1 MEKFVFDGDWSFDI
15 DLPVLSK
22 ITDKYWYGS
31 NIEHPSLQKLESG
44 KVKIQIL
51 DRRDDSPDPEQAQLN
66 TIEYI
71 QLNEKVLV
79 ESLIDHLDR
88 VVNPVYH
95 GYCGDEELLER
106 VSTLEDL
113 GRTIQMD
120 QIQILNE
127 EKDGL
132 AYFAF
137 MVEYIGDY
145 EHGLVLTYYKDKML
159 GFAGSWE
166 VDYDAIIKDMGGI
179 SDEEYQQNVERNT
192 YGENMIHIPHS
203 KYGKLKPWQIEAT
216 GSQLTRLLKD
226 EANNQLIIDMIE
238 SGDLDMNIAISS
250 YWGHGLMSLA
260 VFQSNFS
267 MIEYLIRNGQKI
279 GKNILRYTGRSFD
292 ETKLEKLIEL
302 GGNIDE
308 LHDRTKT
315 TSLMIEVNEYFKC
328 HRDYFNSRDPK
339 PEDKTKMEQS
349 EERIKSLIKLGADP
363 TNCNGKGQDCISIIK
378 SARSNYKFDLKTIAK
393 LDSIVYPNKIFK
405 PSPPKKTIKPEST
418 KLTKPIN
425 SQVKK
430 SLWDFLKFWK

>member
-1 MEKFVFDGDWSFDI
+1 MDKFVFKGDWSFDI

-22 ITDKYWYGS
+22 ITDKHWYRS
-31 NIEHPSLQKLESG
+31 NVNHPGLQKLLSG
-44 KVKIQIL
+44 KVKIEIVDQ
-51 DRRDDSPDPEQAQLN
+51 RDDSPDPNQVQLN

-71 QLNEKVLV
+71 RANEKALI

-88 VVNPVYH
+88 VVNPAYH

-106 VSTLEDL
+106 VTNLEDL
-113 GRTIQMD
+113 GRTIKMD
-120 QIQILNE
+120 QIQILND

-166 VDYDAIIKDMGGI
+166 VDYDAIVKDMGGI
-179 SDEEYQQNVERNT
+179 SDEEYQQNVERNS
-192 YGENMIHIPHS
+192 YGENMIHIPHP
-203 KYGKLKPWQIEAT
+203 KYGKLKPWQLDAT

-226 EANNQLIIDMIE
+226 ESNNQSIIEMIE
-238 SGDLDMNIAISS
+238 SGNLDVDIAISS

-267 MIEYLIRNGQKI
+267 MIEYLLNNGQNI
-279 GKNILRYTGRSFD
+279 GKNIHRYTGRSFD
-292 ETKLEKLIEL
+292 EAKLEKLVEL

-315 TSLMIEVNEYFKC
+315 TSLMIEVNEYFKM
-328 HRDYFNSRDPK
+328 HRNYIKSKDPK
-339 PEDKTKMEQS
+339 PEDKDKMKQS
-349 EERIKSLIKLGADP
+349 EGRIKSFIKLGADL
-363 TNCNGKGQDCISIIK
+363 TNCNEIGQDCLSIIK
-378 SARSNYKFDLKTIAK
+378 TARPNYQTDLKTIAK
-393 LDSIVYPNKIFK
+393 LDSIVFPNKIFK
-405 PSPPKKTIKPEST
+405 PSAPKKLNKSESPKVIKPNTQEAKESF
-418 KLTKPIN
+418 
-425 SQVKK
+425 
-430 SLWDFLKFWK
+430 WDFLKFWK